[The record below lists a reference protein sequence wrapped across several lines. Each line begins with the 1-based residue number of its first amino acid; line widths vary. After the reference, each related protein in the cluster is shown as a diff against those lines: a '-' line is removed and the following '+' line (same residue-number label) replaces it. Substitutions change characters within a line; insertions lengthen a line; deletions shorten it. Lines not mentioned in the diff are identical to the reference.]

1 MANTTLRLLPSKT
14 KLSTKREKVRETTQ
28 ESPKRVK
35 RNEIEGQAIQ
45 TSELLTMEPQK
56 TKKERQNP
64 KSPK

>member
-14 KLSTKREKVRETTQ
+14 KLSTKGEKVRETPQ

-45 TSELLTMEPQK
+45 TSELLTLEPQK
-56 TKKERQNP
+56 NKERET
-64 KSPK
+64 KS

>member
-14 KLSTKREKVRETTQ
+14 KLSTKGEKVRETPK
-28 ESPKRVK
+28 ESQKRAK
-35 RNEIEGQAIQ
+35 RNEIEGEAIL
-45 TSELLTMEPQK
+45 TSNILTMEPQK

>member
-45 TSELLTMEPQK
+45 TSELLTLEPQK
-56 TKKERQNP
+56 NKERET
-64 KSPK
+64 KS